1 MMRVSFLHTISPIAL
16 KGKERVKEMINALPD
31 YAREKALELLLEE
44 KSCLNA
50 SGRECSSVPGTAHK

>member
-31 YAREKALELLLEE
+31 YAREKELELLLEE
-44 KSCLNA
+44 KIVP
-50 SGRECSSVPGTAHK
+50 ECKWLGALQHTRHRS